1 MSRKS
6 ARLAKG
12 SRRRSLGR
20 SYAQAAIG
28 GLVLGVLAAGTVPAA
43 YALWAMDD
51 SVTIP
56 AFDHGRV
63 AFAAAPTDGSAALVH
78 STDGAA
84 VELVLPGS
92 TMAEVLGQTG
102 PDAAPIIWTFEA
114 TGWADGIAGVAY
126 DVSVATQV
134 AQDGSVHD
142 VSAGIGKEGTL
153 LRYSTLKVYPADAGG
168 GCTAVP
174 ATPET
179 PEGETQKNIMVFDG
193 QEHHLQAPGAQIDGG
208 SSQTWCAAMDFI
220 NAPDGS
226 YVNDAFAQG
235 AAEDGKIYGALDTW
249 NTAVSFPPSLPLL
262 GTYVNEAEATG
273 VAEDQTRP
281 RDVDVWSAALYP
293 DPSNEPDITIVL
305 DPAVTNLNAAVT
317 QPSDHFATTT
327 SNE

>member
-1 MSRKS
+1 MSRTS
-6 ARLAKG
+6 ERLAEG
-12 SRRRSLGR
+12 SRRRTLGR

-28 GLVLGVLAAGTVPAA
+28 GLVLGALAAGTVPAA

-51 SVTIP
+51 SVSIP

-63 AFAAAPTDGSAALVH
+63 AFAAAPADGSAALVR

-92 TMAEVLGQTG
+92 KMAEVLGQTG

-114 TGWADGIAGVAY
+114 TGWADGIVGLVY
-126 DVSVATQV
+126 DVSVTSQV
-134 AQDGSVHD
+134 AIDGSVHD
-142 VSAGIGKEGTL
+142 LSAGMAQEGTL
-153 LRYSTLKVYPADAGG
+153 LRHSTLKVYPADAGG

-174 ATPET
+174 ATPDSSD
-179 PEGETQKNIMVFDG
+179 GETHKNIMVFDG
-193 QEHHLQAPGAQIDGG
+193 QEHRLQASGAWSDGG
-208 SSQTWCAAMDFI
+208 SSQTWCAAMAFI

-235 AAEDGKIYGALDTW
+235 TAEDGKVYGALDTW
-249 NTAVSFPPSLPLL
+249 NTTVGFPPSLPLL
-262 GTYVNEAEATG
+262 GTYVNDAEATG

-293 DPSNEPDITIVL
+293 DPSSEPDITIVL
-305 DPAVTNLNAAVT
+305 DPAATNLNAAVT
-317 QPSDHFATTT
+317 QPSDHFATTI